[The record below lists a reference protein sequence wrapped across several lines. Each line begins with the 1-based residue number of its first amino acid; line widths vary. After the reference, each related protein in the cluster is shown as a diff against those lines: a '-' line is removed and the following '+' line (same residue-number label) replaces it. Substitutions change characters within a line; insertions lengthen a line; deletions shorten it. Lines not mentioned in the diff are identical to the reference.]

1 MNEIKRQIEKN
12 KEKTQNKY
20 RDFYPFPCD
29 KHKSV
34 ECGVLGVISRWGFL
48 WALLSA
54 NLLWVSFSLM
64 NCVYGGLII
73 AVD

>member
-1 MNEIKRQIEKN
+1 MLETMNEIKRQIEKN

-48 WALLSA
+48 
-54 NLLWVSFSLM
+54 
-64 NCVYGGLII
+64 
-73 AVD
+73 